1 MFFLHISSLC
11 WSLLVKVSDGWRSC
25 LSQVGVALNGLV
37 VWSLGWRSHRY
48 LARRGSIAEARAAN
62 SFRVYVLNLALA
74 DLLLLTRTPV
84 MLGYVAHNY
93 SWPFGHIFCHV
104 IMFLRGL
111 GLYANA
117 FLLCAMAVE
126 RCLCLLKPVWSR
138 MRRPKWA
145 VPLTC
150 GVMWLMATILA
161 APYMHSAVLKT
172 VNGTLQCLESGEF
185 DMGLFITETV
195 TGFILPL
202 LVFVGSN
209 LAVLITVH
217 KAVPLTPTSTPTTS
231 RRTVR
236 MYQVLFLTMLLFLT
250 CWVPYFVFRFLRA
263 LAIGR
268 PKRAVL
274 YRRAVSGTYV
284 SLFLV
289 YTKSVLNPVMYVF
302 AARGLSRAVKASLV
316 STIERLFSDESLD
329 SVRRKSVKNSQI

>member
-1 MFFLHISSLC
+1 M
-11 WSLLVKVSDGWRSC
+11 
-25 LSQVGVALNGLV
+25 GVALNALV
-37 VWSLGWRSHRY
+37 VWALGWRSHRH
-48 LARRGSIAEARAAN
+48 LARRGSNVETQAAN

-74 DLLLLTRTPV
+74 DLLLLMRTPI
-84 MLGYVAHNY
+84 MLGYVANNY
-93 SWPFGHIFCHV
+93 SWPFGRIFCHA

-117 FLLCAMAVE
+117 FLLCAVAVE

-150 GVMWLMATILA
+150 SLMWLLATILA
-161 APYMHSAVLKT
+161 APYIHSAVLKEE
-172 VNGTLQCLESGEF
+172 NGFFHCLESGEF
-185 DMGLFITETV
+185 KIGLFITETV
-195 TGFILPL
+195 AGFLLPL

-209 LAVLITVH
+209 VAVLVTVH
-217 KAVPLTPTSTPTTS
+217 RAVPLTPTSIPTTS
-231 RRTVR
+231 RRMAR

-268 PKRAVL
+268 PQWAVL
-274 YRRAVSGTYV
+274 YMRAVSGAYV

-289 YTKSVLNPVMYVF
+289 YTKSALNPVMYVF
-302 AARGLSRAVKASLV
+302 AARGLSRAIKASLA
-316 STIERLFSDESLD
+316 STIERLFTDETSDSI
-329 SVRRKSVKNSQI
+329 RRKSIKNSQL